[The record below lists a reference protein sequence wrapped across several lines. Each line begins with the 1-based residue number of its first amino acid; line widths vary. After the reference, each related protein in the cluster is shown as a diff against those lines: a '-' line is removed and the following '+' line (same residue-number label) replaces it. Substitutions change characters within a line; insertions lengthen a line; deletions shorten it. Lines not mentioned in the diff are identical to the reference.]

1 MYLNNKTIKK
11 KKKSGTYELIWYLV
25 RPLLTHRNVLSS
37 CRHGRRWSRLYVRRH
52 WFLLMVRYKWLGML
66 HVWWMIHASV
76 FVRWIVVM
84 AALIMGMTLLIRL
97 LWLLVRGWH
106 LQIFSWRLWMVW
118 LYRVTTLGC
127 NRRCS
132 GRDSGGNRRSSSSL
146 SGDVRKGGTKRSE
159 NDRPKKKEDRY
170 KKNQKQFTQLT
181 GSAWGVTGASE
192 TDDRLGEDGVGVWLM
207 EPNWMGAEQKGH
219 E

>member
-1 MYLNNKTIKK
+1 MDLNNQTIKK
-11 KKKSGTYELIWYLV
+11 HNGAYELIWYLV
-25 RPLLTHRNVLSS
+25 RPLLTHRNVLS

-84 AALIMGMTLLIRL
+84 AALIMSMTLLIRL
-97 LWLLVRGWH
+97 LWLLVRGWY
-106 LQIFSWRLWMVW
+106 LQIFSWRLWMVR
-118 LYRVTTLGC
+118 LYRVATLGC

-146 SGDVRKGGTKRSE
+146 KRRTTRSE
-159 NDRPKKKEDRY
+159 NPKAK
-170 KKNQKQFTQLT
+170 
-181 GSAWGVTGASE
+181 
-192 TDDRLGEDGVGVWLM
+192 
-207 EPNWMGAEQKGH
+207 
-219 E
+219 